1 MFALFTE
8 MVFVLKCY
16 MYFFIVF
23 FFLGCLKQPTAS
35 TGPAQRVVEQPAAA
49 ETAKKAMEQSQPD
62 PQPHPLPQPQPTA
75 AVEARVAP
83 QFSTVWNTF
92 YFFFN
97 STEVRVQFIL
107 EEVQKVTRN
116 KEKARMLWDAGWHLL
131 IVTPLVQWGQ
141 LLSTDWSVWISQ
153 LWFKSHGQGKMKN
166 VTCVLS
172 LFHLWALLLD
182 CPLSL

>member
-1 MFALFTE
+1 MF
-8 MVFVLKCY
+8 
-16 MYFFIVF
+16 FFF
-23 FFLGCLKQPTAS
+23 FFLLAAHCLYWTSTKGGGTTCCCWNSKEGHGAESAWPPAS
-35 TGPAQRVVEQPAAA
+35 SPAPAPAYC
-49 ETAKKAMEQSQPD
+49 TSGSKSCTTIFNGMK
-62 PQPHPLPQPQPTA
+62 
-75 AVEARVAP
+75 
-83 QFSTVWNTF
+83 
-92 YFFFN
+92 YFFFFFFN
-97 STEVRVQFIL
+97 RTEVRVQFIL

>member
-1 MFALFTE
+1 
-8 MVFVLKCY
+8 MVFFLNCY
-16 MYFFIVF
+16 MYVF
-23 FFLGCLKQPTAS
+23 FFFFFISSPLPLLDQHKGWWNNLLLLKQ
-35 TGPAQRVVEQPAAA
+35 QRRPWSGVSLTPSLIPCPSPSLLHQWKQELHHNFQRY
-49 ETAKKAMEQSQPD
+49 EI
-62 PQPHPLPQPQPTA
+62 L
-75 AVEARVAP
+75 
-83 QFSTVWNTF
+83 FF
-92 YFFFN
+92 FFFN
-97 STEVRVQFIL
+97 RTEVRVQFIL